1 MYLCPAMEENF
12 DALDVIAQ
20 TRGKVKMDDQP
31 TGNNLFPLWGWLTAF
46 FYLLE
51 FALLQWLHQGWCMW
65 VWVGIPL
72 VGIPL
77 MVTFIKRD
85 HERTHM
91 RSKESK
97 MVLDYWILAA
107 CVIGIGGFIFGFAGI
122 YEVVEN
128 PLICLFAG
136 IGAFITGEE
145 KRFKPMIMG
154 GLAGI
159 AVGIGAFLL
168 QGDLWVWQM
177 LCIVLTAVVSL
188 IIPGYLFARNCKH
201 DI

>member
-1 MYLCPAMEENF
+1 MEDNF

-31 TGNNLFPLWGWLTAF
+31 MGNYLFPLWGWLTAF

-51 FALLQWLHQGWCMW
+51 FVLWQWLHQDWCLW
-65 VWVGIPL
+65 IWAGIPL

-77 MVTFIKRD
+77 MTTIIRKD

-91 RSKESK
+91 RTKGSRLL
-97 MVLDYWILAA
+97 LDYWILVA

-128 PLICLFAG
+128 PLICLLVG
-136 IGAFITGEE
+136 IGAFVTGEQL
-145 KRFKPMIMG
+145 RFRPMIAG
-154 GLAGI
+154 GLVGVAI
-159 AVGIGAFLL
+159 GIGAFLL
-168 QGDLWVWQM
+168 QGDLWVWQI
-177 LCIVLTAVVSL
+177 LSVVLTAVISL
-188 IIPGYLFARNCKH
+188 IIPGHLFERSCRH
-201 DI
+201 GI